1 MAKILDGKTIAKQ
14 IREDLKNKVEGL
26 RSKDCVPGLAVVI
39 VGEDPASRVYVN
51 AKKKACEEIGIRSF
65 EYALD
70 KKTTENDLLEI
81 VNKLNRD
88 IDVSGILVQLPL
100 PEGIDSEKIIR
111 AIDPKKDVDC
121 FHPQN
126 VGNLMMGKPSFAPC
140 TPGGIIELI
149 ESCDIDIQG
158 KECVI
163 VGRSNIVGKPVS
175 MLFLSKNG
183 TVTICHSRTKDLKEV
198 CSRADILVAAIGKPE
213 FITKEYLKKGS
224 VVIDVGI
231 NRMEDRKLVGDVNF
245 EDANEVCSFVT
256 PVPGGIGPMTI
267 AILMKNT
274 VKAAMDLKGV

>member
-1 MAKILDGKTIAKQ
+1 MAKIIDGKTIAKQ
-14 IREDLKNKVEGL
+14 IREDLKNKVDGL

-121 FHPQN
+121 FHPEN

-175 MLFLSKNG
+175 MLLLSKNG

-213 FITKEYLKKGS
+213 FITKEYLKQGS

-231 NRMEDRKLVGDVNF
+231 NRMEDRKLVGDVKF

-256 PVPGGIGPMTI
+256 PVPGGVGPMTI

-274 VKAAMDLKGV
+274 VKAAMELKGV